1 MLLKQLRT
9 ARPTLK
15 LTHAHTEKIPM
26 NTVANNRKNLFTFIG
41 LSLALLLAF
50 GSVALSI
57 HTQNKADKQAR
68 DAELEQIAM
77 FYAHKQDLETCSNQT
92 PDKAIRIESFN
103 LLLQHTISQ
112 DVPVSTMV
120 NMINKCKATLGL

>member
-1 MLLKQLRT
+1 
-9 ARPTLK
+9 
-15 LTHAHTEKIPM
+15 M

-57 HTQNKADKQAR
+57 HAQNKADKQAR